1 MGKNEKTPITV
12 NEKEYF
18 IEDLND
24 QEQVL
29 INHINDLDRKLASA
43 RFNVDQLVV
52 GREAFVNLLAQSL
65 EGAEEITDEDYEEVS
80 ADTAVN

>member
-12 NEKEYF
+12 NDKEYF